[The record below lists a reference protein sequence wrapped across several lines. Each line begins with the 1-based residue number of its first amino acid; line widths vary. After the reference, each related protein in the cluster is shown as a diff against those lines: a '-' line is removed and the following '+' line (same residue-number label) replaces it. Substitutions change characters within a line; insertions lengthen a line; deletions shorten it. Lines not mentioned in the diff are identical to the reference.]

1 MSRRLNSNLSNDVRF
16 DLRISLKFQP
26 DRANMK
32 KRNLW
37 LLNWITE
44 REFAVLTP

>member
-1 MSRRLNSNLSNDVRF
+1 MSRRLNSNLSNGVRF
-16 DLRISLKFQP
+16 DLRISTFQP

-32 KRNLW
+32 RGIYGCL
-37 LLNWITE
+37 IGPE